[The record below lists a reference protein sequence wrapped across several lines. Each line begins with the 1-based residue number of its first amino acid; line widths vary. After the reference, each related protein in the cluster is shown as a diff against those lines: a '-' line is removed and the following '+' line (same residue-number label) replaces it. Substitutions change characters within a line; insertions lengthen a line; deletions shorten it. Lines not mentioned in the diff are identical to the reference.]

1 MLIIYLKYNSNSTKI
16 WLHEYLVEVMFSLTS
31 NLTTGEENTYPP
43 EKYVKLMF
51 NFHVLDCIACIYP
64 ELLCDRNV
72 FYVGIPR
79 DSYCCN
85 VE

>member
-1 MLIIYLKYNSNSTKI
+1 
-16 WLHEYLVEVMFSLTS
+16 MFSSTS

-51 NFHVLDCIACIYP
+51 NIPILENIAI
-64 ELLCDRNV
+64 ELLCDRNE
-72 FYVGIPR
+72 FYVDIPR
-79 DSYCCN
+79 DSYCRN

>member
-1 MLIIYLKYNSNSTKI
+1 
-16 WLHEYLVEVMFSLTS
+16 MFSSTS

-51 NFHVLDCIACIYP
+51 NIPILENII

-72 FYVGIPR
+72 FYVDIPR
-79 DSYCCN
+79 DSYCRN